1 MISKNAHHRLEVD
14 KIADLYVKGTSNTTE
29 NVNTD
34 VCPATLKL
42 PEIGAARARH
52 ERKLALRDVLV
63 LAQLPYTVAKAP
75 LLRFVIHDK
84 SVWWLYF
91 KLALYREPF
100 QLATEKIGSR
110 FTENGIS
117 GPHRSDGAR
126 SHKEG

>member
-75 LLRFVIHDK
+75 LLRFVTRK
-84 SVWWLYF
+84 RSAWWLN
-91 KLALYREPF
+91 LRMALYRKPF
-100 QLATEKIGSR
+100 QLATEVIGQ
-110 FTENGIS
+110 
-117 GPHRSDGAR
+117 
-126 SHKEG
+126 KELKDVQEDPKRLYRRHL